1 VSWCAADVLVEN
13 FLEAMGLGYGS
24 LRAENP
30 RLIMA
35 SVTGFGSSG
44 PAGQWPGFDQI
55 AQGYSG
61 LVSLAGTV
69 DSGPMR
75 VGVAIGD
82 STAGQERRRHE
93 ADEGDDGRDDLAQQL
108 RPFLCR

>member
-1 VSWCAADVLVEN
+1 M
-13 FLEAMGLGYGS
+13 EAMRLGYGS

-61 LVSLAGTV
+61 LMSLTGTV

-75 VGVAIGD
+75 VGVAISD
-82 STAGQERRRHE
+82 STAGQERRRHVIAI
-93 ADEGDDGRDDLAQQL
+93 ADAGFCGVGCGHVMAGIVEQ
-108 RPFLCR
+108 

>member
-1 VSWCAADVLVEN
+1 VLVEN
-13 FLEAMGLGYGS
+13 FKPGTMTALGYGS

-30 RLIMA
+30 RSIMA

-44 PAGQWPGFDQI
+44 SASQRQGFDQI

-61 LVSLAGTV
+61 LKSLTGAV

-82 STAGQERRRHE
+82 STAGEERRRHVIAI
-93 ADEGDDGRDDLAQQL
+93 ADAGFCGVGCDHVMAGIVRQ
-108 RPFLCR
+108 